1 MGIAKIIEFRPVR
14 PVTDC
19 AAALLAF
26 LNAKTAAR
34 ASART
39 CADYRHFIRQFFTA
53 YPAAWNDPAA
63 MRYSFMNW
71 IAQPDIAPATYNLRL
86 IYLRA
91 FWHWCIDEGIQPPA
105 PDPFRDIKRRPDA
118 GKFRDID
125 AAKVKE
131 LLAMPDRKTWIG
143 LRDYALML
151 FTLDTAA
158 RPGEAL
164 QLIPADF
171 DLSSFAVSIPAPVAK
186 TRRPRIIPFSP
197 STAAALDDLARNRPP
212 EWKDT
217 APVFASVTGRR
228 LTVERWNDRLKLYS
242 LKDGFTFKPYDLRH
256 ASCTLHLRAG
266 MNGETLQRLMGHS
279 TPAMTQRYIH
289 LTDDDLKKA
298 QALTSPVENLAPRG
312 KRAPRQAK

>member
-1 MGIAKIIEFRPVR
+1 MGIAKIIEFRPLR

-91 FWHWCIDEGIQPPA
+91 FWHWCTDEGIQPPA

-143 LRDYALML
+143 LRDYALIL
-151 FTLDTAA
+151 FTLDTAT

-164 QLIPADF
+164 QL
-171 DLSSFAVSIPAPVAK
+171 
-186 TRRPRIIPFSP
+186 
-197 STAAALDDLARNRPP
+197 TAAVIPSYADDLAVAWRSTDPSVAVVDDAG
-212 EWKDT
+212 EAT
-217 APVFASVTGRR
+217 AVGSGECDIIVTGPGSFEDACHV
-228 LTVERWNDRLKLYS
+228 TVDEK
-242 LKDGFTFKPYDLRH
+242 
-256 ASCTLHLRAG
+256 
-266 MNGETLQRLMGHS
+266 
-279 TPAMTQRYIH
+279 
-289 LTDDDLKKA
+289 
-298 QALTSPVENLAPRG
+298 
-312 KRAPRQAK
+312 